1 MTDILAQPPDIEKL
15 VVDYLVANIN
25 EPTATVSI
33 GVPAGWMATTS
44 PPHIEV
50 DSFSVSNEHPILYR
64 PRVRL
69 IARAASTTE
78 AKRLVSK
85 ALGVLAAHPGG
96 DGIINAIPLLGPD
109 PVRDD
114 ATHSELAS
122 VELSV
127 SVRSIPIT

>member
-1 MTDILAQPPDIEKL
+1 MTDILAQPPDVEKL
-15 VVDYLVANIN
+15 VVDYLTANIN
-25 EPTATVSI
+25 EVSATVGV
-33 GVPAGWMATTS
+33 GVPAGWTTAS

-78 AKRLVSK
+78 AKRLASK

-96 DGIINAIPLLGPD
+96 GGIINAIPLLGPD

-114 ATHSELAS
+114 ATHTELAS